1 MLYIYI
7 YSVHSKKSQYYDK
20 FVYKW
25 AKYALYCNIYK
36 SKKFI
41 RVLKDFT
48 IFFGFLRWGGHGP
61 CCPLVLPLFLID
73 VPIVE
78 TLNCL

>member
-48 IFFGFLRWGGHGP
+48 IFLVFCGGVGTAP
-61 CCPLVLPLFLID
+61 AAL
-73 VPIVE
+73 
-78 TLNCL
+78 

>member
-1 MLYIYI
+1 MISIYISVNPYIFSMLYIYI

-48 IFFGFLRWGGHGP
+48 IFFVF
-61 CCPLVLPLFLID
+61 
-73 VPIVE
+73 
-78 TLNCL
+78 